1 MPPINKIDYCFTEMG
16 LMGKMPKDYPNMRVL
31 ESQIMAWDCEHV
43 PIQKVL
49 QEETKYEGNAVV
61 VLPKG
66 DMGKEII
73 SWLVQNHFNTI
84 KELKEKVTGELW
96 FYQDGEAGYWNQ
108 HIVTLQIWWYNNVAS
123 CDKIIC
129 PNETDIKYYKGM
141 FKSKPVSVM
150 RSIMAYVPE
159 TEGFKKD
166 KTIISGPATREYNA
180 FDQILIAKHFKASI
194 WIPPMGQDRM
204 PKDSWD
210 TAASLDVNY
219 LQYMDWKTWMSKLS
233 TYSYAVNMPGVTC
246 AASFSL
252 NCAWWGI
259 PCVGNSHADT
269 QRLCYPETSVEH
281 NDIEGAIK
289 IADKLKTDP
298 EFYKTV
304 SDDAKMY
311 ARTEFTKK
319 KFLDLVFNKI
329 HF

>member
-1 MPPINKIDYCFTEMG
+1 MQIDYCFTEMG
-16 LMGKMPKDYPNMRVL
+16 LEGKMPKDYPNMRVL
-31 ESQIMAWDCEHV
+31 ESQMMAWDCHHV
-43 PIQKVL
+43 PLPKVL
-49 QEETKYEGNAVV
+49 QEDKKYEGNAVV

-66 DMGKEII
+66 NMEKEII
-73 SWLVQNHFNTI
+73 AWLVQNHFNII
-84 KELKEKVTGELW
+84 KEVKEQVTGEVW

-159 TEGFKKD
+159 GIDKSEP
-166 KTIISGPATREYNA
+166 KTIISGPIWREYNG
-180 FDQILIAKHFKASI
+180 FDQILIAKHFNAPI

-210 TAASLDVNY
+210 TAGSLGVNY
-219 LQYMDWKTWMSKLS
+219 LKYTDWKTWMQQLS
-233 TYSYAVNMPGVTC
+233 SYSYAVNMPGVTC

-269 QRLCYPETSVEH
+269 QRICYPETSVEY
-281 NDIEGAIK
+281 NDIEAAIK
-289 IADKLKTDP
+289 IADKLVEDK
-298 EFYKTV
+298 EFYNKV
-304 SDDAKMY
+304 SKDAKRI
-311 ARTEFTKK
+311 AREEFTKQ
-319 KFLDLVFNKI
+319 KFLELVGR
-329 HF
+329 

>member
-1 MPPINKIDYCFTEMG
+1 MQIDYCFTEMG
-16 LMGKMPKDYPNMRVL
+16 LEGKMPKDYPNMRVL
-31 ESQIMAWDCEHV
+31 ESQMMAWDCHHV
-43 PIQKVL
+43 PLPKVL
-49 QEETKYEGNAVV
+49 QEDKKYEGNAVV

-66 DMGKEII
+66 NMEKEII
-73 SWLVQNHFNTI
+73 AWLVQNHFNTI
-84 KELKEKVTGELW
+84 KEVKEKVTGEVW

-159 TEGFKKD
+159 GMDESEI
-166 KTIISGPATREYNA
+166 KTIISGPIWREYNG
-180 FDQILIAKHFKASI
+180 FDQILIAKHFKAPI

-210 TAASLDVNY
+210 TAGSLGVNY
-219 LQYMDWKTWMSKLS
+219 LKYTDWKTWMQQLS
-233 TYSYAVNMPGVTC
+233 SYSYAVNMPGVTC

-269 QRLCYPETSVEH
+269 QRICYPETSVEY
-281 NDIEGAIK
+281 NDIEAAIK
-289 IADKLKTDP
+289 IADKLVEDK
-298 EFYKTV
+298 EFYNKV
-304 SDDAKMY
+304 SKDAKRI
-311 ARTEFTKK
+311 AREEFTKQ
-319 KFLDLVFNKI
+319 KFLELVGSKK
-329 HF
+329 